1 MERVLPVTKQNR
13 DYHYYVK
20 VLDKWAKVALQSNTC
35 ILMVHHT
42 RKGDGS
48 PDYHPQNT
56 ILGSI
61 GIPATF
67 DTNLI
72 MARDKNGDFILHVE
86 GKDVLEN
93 TFKLFKSG
101 VEFSWETKSPL
112 DALGNAQKQVID
124 FIEQNAGCTQ
134 SDIVAN
140 TGKSKHHVS
149 QIVGRLCSEGHIR
162 KEDHKLFINTP
173 Y

>member
-1 MERVLPVTKQNR
+1 
-13 DYHYYVK
+13 
-20 VLDKWAKVALQSNTC
+20 
-35 ILMVHHT
+35 
-42 RKGDGS
+42 
-48 PDYHPQNT
+48 
-56 ILGSI
+56 
-61 GIPATF
+61 
-67 DTNLI
+67 

-93 TFKLFKSG
+93 TFKLLKCG

-112 DALGNAQKQVID
+112 DALGNAQKQVLD
-124 FIEQNAGCTQ
+124 FIDQNAGCNQ

-149 QIVGRLCSEGHIR
+149 QIVSRLCSEGYIR
-162 KEDHKLFINTP
+162 KEDHNLLINTP